1 LKARKG
7 EEQAIQENVQAVEDN
22 TTTVN
27 EKTTEIKD
35 TPKEEV
41 DIKPST
47 EERERKQNIAAG
59 GFALNITNNYYNK
72 GGDTVVQN
80 QSDNRVA
87 STKNTAI
94 RADGG
99 GGSSR
104 FGGSLPSGGAMA

>member
-1 LKARKG
+1 KSEAEKQLADLKEERLLREQQLITSRNILKARKG

-47 EERERKQNIAAG
+47 EERERKQ
-59 GFALNITNNYYNK
+59 
-72 GGDTVVQN
+72 
-80 QSDNRVA
+80 
-87 STKNTAI
+87 
-94 RADGG
+94 
-99 GGSSR
+99 
-104 FGGSLPSGGAMA
+104 